1 MAVQALAWGYG
12 LIEGPRVDSD
22 GALYFSDVPNGGVY
36 RRAADGTISVAIPKR
51 RGVGGIALHADGG
64 IVVSG
69 RNIAHVRNGAT
80 RILFALDDVGGFN
93 DLFAD
98 DQGRL
103 IVGSLRDDP
112 FRLSG
117 ERRKGEAYRIEA
129 EGKGVEL
136 YGDIGVTNGIG
147 FSPDGRRLYHVD
159 STVGILVHDVD
170 QKGDVI
176 PSSRAVFA
184 RPDKGGADG
193 LAVDQDG
200 GVWIANY
207 GDGCVQR
214 FDAGGTADRRI
225 DIPAQSVTSLCFA
238 GPERD
243 ELVVVTADNTAD
255 PERKGT
261 VFLVSADEVGAR
273 GVPIPLVRI

>member
-193 LAVDQDG
+193 LAVDTDG
-200 GVWIANY
+200 GVWVANY

-214 FDAGGTADRRI
+214 FDANGAADRRI
-225 DIPAQSVTSLCFA
+225 AIPAQSVTSLCFA

-243 ELVVVTADNTAD
+243 QLIVVTADNTAD

-273 GVPIPLVRI
+273 GVPIPAVRI